1 MARGRRAVE
10 LADASAWVF
19 NRMADVYDARPA
31 YPSALID
38 ALAALTTDASAR
50 VLDVGA
56 GTGHLAL
63 PLAQRGYDVTA
74 VEPAQAMLERLE
86 HNAAE
91 RGLTLRALHATA
103 EALPVADGSVDLV
116 VISDALHFIDA
127 ERAGLEVAR
136 VLAAH
141 GTLAVVRCELGDTP
155 FMRGV
160 VDVME
165 SAAPRKPRSITAPMM
180 QLASLVNVVLDAEQR
195 FEDATALD
203 DATLERILRSI
214 SFIGPAMSPQRFDAF
229 FERVLALPGPRLWA
243 RTFTLRAGRRR

>member
-38 ALAALTTDASAR
+38 ALTALTTDAGAR

-56 GTGHLAL
+56 GIGHLAL
-63 PLAQRGYDVTA
+63 PLAERGYEVTA
-74 VEPAQAMLERLE
+74 VEPAQAMLERLQR
-86 HNAAE
+86 NASA
-91 RGLTLRALHATA
+91 RGTTLRALHATA
-103 EALPVADGSVDLV
+103 EALPVADASVDLA
-116 VISDALHFIDA
+116 VISDALHFMDA

-141 GTLAVVRCELGDTP
+141 GTLAVVRSELGDTP

-160 VDVME
+160 VDVMQ

-180 QLASLVNVVLDAEQR
+180 QLTALANVVLDAEQR
-195 FEDATALD
+195 FEDATAVD
-203 DATLERILRSI
+203 EATLERILRSI
-214 SFIGPAMSPQRFDAF
+214 SFIGPAMGAQRFDAF
-229 FERVLALPGPRLWA
+229 FERVLALPRPRVWA
-243 RTFTLRAGRRR
+243 RTFTLHAGKRR